1 MCVCRAPPGVAPW
14 SLAMK
19 SNYNRRSCT
28 VSLMMMMFFYQMAN
42 TTSLF
47 HTVTGLKANTLYEF
61 SVMVTK
67 SRRSS
72 TWSMTAH
79 GTTLETSKKTRH
91 TICHMSWIIVNMLV
105 VWFVVPSSAPKDV
118 TVISKEG
125 NPRIININWQPP
137 TEANGKITG
146 EILIEKIN

>member
-1 MCVCRAPPGVAPW
+1 MLPPVGVQATVLSHDTVKVSW
-14 SLAMK
+14 ADNSLAK
-19 SNYNRRSCT
+19 NQKITDSRYYTIRWKTNIPANTKYKT
-28 VSLMMMMFFYQMAN
+28 AN
-42 TTSLF
+42 TTTLF
-47 HTVTGLKANTLYEF
+47 HTVTALKPNTLYEF

-79 GTTLETSKKTRH
+79 GTTFES
-91 TICHMSWIIVNMLV
+91 I
-105 VWFVVPSSAPKDV
+105 PSSAPKDV

-146 EILIEKIN
+146 APKTDFTTRHA